1 MYEKILIP
9 LDGSELAEIALP
21 YAEEMGVRLGS
32 EITLLS
38 VSDSAEAP
46 EYHKHQVYLD
56 GVADSTKRGAKRYLE
71 MPEEAIKVEKA
82 IVVGEPAEEI
92 VDYAEKEGIDL
103 IIMATHGRSGISRW
117 TLGSVAEKV
126 VRAGTTPVLLVRALL
141 ASNK

>member
-1 MYEKILIP
+1 MYEKILVP

-21 YAEEMGVRLGS
+21 YAEEMAVRLGS

-38 VSDSAEAP
+38 VSETAEAP

-71 MPEEAIKVEKA
+71 MPEGVIKVEQQIA
-82 IVVGEPAEEI
+82 VGQPAEEI
-92 VDYAEKEGIDL
+92 MDYAEKQGIGL
-103 IIMATHGRSGISRW
+103 IIMATHGRSGIGRW

-126 VRAGTTPVLLVRALL
+126 VRAGTTPVLLVRALG
-141 ASNK
+141 ASAE

>member
-141 ASNK
+141 ASDK